1 MQQDSVRNRLTR
13 QLDSL
18 ERNFD
23 RIVTVMEH
31 LPQIADYMGKSLN
44 TEVAALIET
53 LNGAVDNAFADLD
66 RQRAELQGYI
76 SAERKALVDQA
87 QQAVDA
93 AVQMR
98 WTGYR
103 LWWPSSSPG
112 SCFSPSSCWACRSA
126 SVSGWD
132 GCANVPNQETGGA

>member
-1 MQQDSVRNRLTR
+1 
-13 QLDSL
+13 
-18 ERNFD
+18 
-23 RIVTVMEH
+23 MEH

-93 AVQMR
+93 AVQNAMDR
-98 WTGYR
+98 VPALVAKAPRLDRAFRRHHAGRAVRHRFLAGTGAR
-103 LWWPSSSPG
+103 T
-112 SCFSPSSCWACRSA
+112 CQ
-126 SVSGWD
+126 
-132 GCANVPNQETGGA
+132 NQENGRRIAENSYLCVLNPNAIWLERKRIIP